1 MAMASRSS
9 VRAFLVERGG
19 RRFGEAARLRLRV
32 DLRKTVEAG
41 GNLDGRVCSDAAKG
55 IAAAVRREVTK
66 GTCCQREKRCPLST
80 EEGLTGG
87 KDMPGGKTETEAD
100 SSLGLRRRR
109 RAARLDIAGDRTRGG
124 DAGGPSWGAE

>member
-9 VRAFLVERGG
+9 VRAFLAEQGG

-55 IAAAVRREVTK
+55 IAAAARREVTK
-66 GTCCQREKRCPLST
+66 GTCCQREKRSARSRRRRGSQGVP
-80 EEGLTGG
+80 ERNAGG
-87 KDMPGGKTETEAD
+87 KD
-100 SSLGLRRRR
+100 R
-109 RAARLDIAGDRTRGG
+109 DRG
-124 DAGGPSWGAE
+124 

>member
-9 VRAFLVERGG
+9 VRAFLAEQGG

-41 GNLDGRVCSDAAKG
+41 RNLDGRVCSDAAKG
-55 IAAAVRREVTK
+55 IAAAVREGGDK
-66 GTCCQREKRCPLST
+66 GYLLSEGEKVSPLST

-87 KDMPGGKTETEAD
+87 KDMPGRKTET
-100 SSLGLRRRR
+100 
-109 RAARLDIAGDRTRGG
+109 RLIVPWGCGGAGGRGRSKRGG
-124 DAGGPSWGAE
+124 DAGGPSWGAELL